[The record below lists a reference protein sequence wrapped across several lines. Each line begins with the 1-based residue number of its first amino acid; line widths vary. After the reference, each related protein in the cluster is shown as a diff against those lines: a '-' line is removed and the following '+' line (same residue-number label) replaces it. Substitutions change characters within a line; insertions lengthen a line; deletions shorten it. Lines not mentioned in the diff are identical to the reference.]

1 MTDDEV
7 WAASGL
13 AWLTGRPDGPPL
25 AGPDALVPIARQ
37 LLGDLPAGVPA
48 EQLLVD
54 RAAVNDFTRNGT
66 TSAGGACHLLSAAD
80 GWVAVNL
87 ARDDDV
93 DLLPAWL
100 GITSADDLPEVIAR
114 HPAAALAD
122 RAQVLGLP
130 VAVLPDGPDEQRH
143 ARPGLPPHVSS
154 LGPPSSPR
162 RPADVTVV
170 DLSSLWAGPL
180 CAHLL
185 GRAGARVVK
194 VESASRP
201 DGARLGPP
209 EFFDLLHDGHES
221 LVIDLA
227 DLRAVLDDA
236 DVVIEGSRP
245 RALDQLGIHPVEVA
259 AAWPG
264 LVWVSVTA
272 YGRTGPW
279 ANRVGFG
286 DDTAVAGGLVARD
299 EHGPVFCADAVS
311 DPLVGMAAA
320 SAVVAALAGGG
331 GVLVDVALRE
341 MAALVAEASTSF
353 GRPLDP
359 ATVSPPILGARKDV

>member
-1 MTDDEV
+1 MADDL
-7 WAASGL
+7 WATSGL
-13 AWLTGRPDGPPL
+13 AWLTGRADGPPL
-25 AGPDALVPIARQ
+25 AGPDALVPVARR

-66 TSAGGACHLLSAAD
+66 TSAGGACHLWPAAD

-87 ARDDDV
+87 ARDDDL

-100 GITSADDLPEVIAR
+100 GVASADDLPDVIAGR
-114 HPAAALAD
+114 PAAD
-122 RAQVLGLP
+122 VVERAQLLGLP
-130 VAVLPDGPDEQRH
+130 VAALPDGPDEQRQ
-143 ARPGLPPHVSS
+143 ARPGLPPHVTS
-154 LGPPSSPR
+154 LGPPGAAR
-162 RPADVTVV
+162 RPDDVTVV

-185 GRAGARVVK
+185 GRAGARVLK
-194 VESASRP
+194 VESAARP

-209 EFFDLLHDGHES
+209 EFFALLHDGHES
-221 LVIDLA
+221 LVVDFDEPGA
-227 DLRAVLDDA
+227 LRAVLAEA

-245 RALDQLGIHPVEVA
+245 RALDQLGIHPAEVA
-259 AAWPG
+259 SARPG
-264 LVWVSVTA
+264 LVWVAVTA

-299 EHGPVFCADAVS
+299 ETGPVFCADAVS

-320 SAVVAALAGGG
+320 SAVVATLAGGG

-341 MAALVAEASTSF
+341 MAALVTEASTSF

-359 ATVSPPILGARKDV
+359 GTVRPPRARAG